1 MGRNVLT
8 MDGSYGEGGGQ
19 ILRTALTLSALTGKA
34 IRIDNIR
41 AHRARPG
48 LAAQHLT
55 AVRSVAR
62 VCRARVSGDELD
74 SQSLTFVPQ
83 DRPIAGTYTFDV
95 ASARKG
101 GSAGSAP
108 LVLQTVLLPLARASG
123 PSIVTIEG
131 GTHLPQSPFAD
142 YVLQIWNA
150 VLREMGI
157 VAELRTVRTGWYPI
171 GGGRIEACIR
181 GTKAGADERFFRPL
195 AMNERGPIRR
205 IYGRS
210 IAANLP
216 QHIVE
221 RMAARAQALL
231 AERGIEAH
239 VERACETAE
248 CPGAALFL
256 GAEFDQG
263 LGGVC
268 ALGRRGKPA
277 EQVASEAVEGLL
289 GYLDSGVALDAHL
302 GDQVLIPAAL
312 ATGRSCFTVERVT
325 PHLSTNARVIERF
338 GCAQIMIQQRDD
350 GTALVTV
357 DPSR

>member
-1 MGRNVLT
+1 
-8 MDGSYGEGGGQ
+8 
-19 ILRTALTLSALTGKA
+19 
-34 IRIDNIR
+34 
-41 AHRARPG
+41 
-48 LAAQHLT
+48 
-55 AVRSVAR
+55 
-62 VCRARVSGDELD
+62 
-74 SQSLTFVPQ
+74 
-83 DRPIAGTYTFDV
+83 
-95 ASARKG
+95 
-101 GSAGSAP
+101 
-108 LVLQTVLLPLARASG
+108 
-123 PSIVTIEG
+123 VTIEG

-142 YVLQIWNA
+142 YLLQIWNP
-150 VLREMGI
+150 VLREMDI
-157 VAELRTVRTGWYPI
+157 VAEPRTVRTGWYPI

-231 AERGIEAH
+231 ADRGIEAH

-256 GAEFDQG
+256 GAEFDHG

-302 GDQVLIPAAL
+302 GDQVLVPAAL
-312 ATGRSCFTVERVT
+312 ATGRSCFTVEHVS
-325 PHLSTNARVIERF
+325 PHLTANAWVIERF

-357 DPSR
+357 DPIH